1 MLVHEQRR
9 AVDLPGLLKAVGLN
23 LIWVNL
29 SEVFRYFAFVMPM
42 TREALPMV
50 PDVAPMNLPVFLIW
64 GLWDTLIVLAI
75 TLSSWLVFERFGYA
89 KGTAVLTGTAVWVSI
104 FVVLWVALLN
114 LNLTTITIALVA
126 LPLAWIEMV
135 IAALIALWCLERR
148 QRFI

>member
-89 KGTAVLTGTAVWVSI
+89 KGTAVLAGTAVWVAI

-126 LPLAWIEMV
+126 LPLAWVEMV